1 MNVKLVHSW
10 GLLRGKGSI
19 DFLIVSE
26 LVQLLDKLRN
36 GGMSNLLLPFLH
48 ASMSFSAERP
58 EFCLCQVRR
67 AYGTMTAAIPRRVPT
82 FVPIQLPDQPEVSP
96 STCKHKY
103 EG

>member
-26 LVQLLDKLRN
+26 LVQLLDYLKN

-48 ASMSFSAERP
+48 AFMSF
-58 EFCLCQVRR
+58 
-67 AYGTMTAAIPRRVPT
+67 
-82 FVPIQLPDQPEVSP
+82 
-96 STCKHKY
+96 
-103 EG
+103 

>member
-26 LVQLLDKLRN
+26 LVQLLDELRN

-58 EFCLCQVRR
+58 EFL
-67 AYGTMTAAIPRRVPT
+67 
-82 FVPIQLPDQPEVSP
+82 FVPGA
-96 STCKHKY
+96 
-103 EG
+103 EGVWYHDRRNPTSCSNICSNPASR